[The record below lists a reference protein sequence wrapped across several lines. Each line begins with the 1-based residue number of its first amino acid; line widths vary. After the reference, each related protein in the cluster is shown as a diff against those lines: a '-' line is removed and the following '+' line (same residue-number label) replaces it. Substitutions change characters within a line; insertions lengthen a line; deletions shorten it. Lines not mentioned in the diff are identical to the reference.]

1 MIFRSNRE
9 FSFRQLIVMKSLIQ
23 KPFAFYPLLT
33 ALLLV
38 SFVVSITIGVASIPV
53 ADVFRSALIGL
64 PWVGPRMG
72 EVDSTFLTIVRDIR
86 LPRAILGLLVGAAL
100 ASSGAVMQGFFRN
113 PMADPFIVGISAG
126 AALGATVAFV
136 LKLDV
141 YFAGL
146 GAVPIA
152 AFVGAMGAIFL
163 VYGLSVRGGQIPVGL
178 LLLTG
183 VAVSALTTAIVS
195 LMMIMGDENPRTIM
209 FWLMGSLSSRAWIH
223 VWMMI
228 PYFVVGMVISLFFAR
243 DLNILLL
250 GEESA
255 RHLGVEVERV
265 KRVLLIAAALLAS
278 SSVAAGGIIGFVGL
292 IVPHVTRII
301 VGPDH
306 RRLIAASALS
316 GGALVLLADTVA
328 RIVAAPGEVPI
339 GIITALIGCPFFLF
353 LLARRKE
360 TGW

>member
-1 MIFRSNRE
+1 
-9 FSFRQLIVMKSLIQ
+9 
-23 KPFAFYPLLT
+23 
-33 ALLLV
+33 
-38 SFVVSITIGVASIPV
+38 
-53 ADVFRSALIGL
+53 
-64 PWVGPRMG
+64 
-72 EVDSTFLTIVRDIR
+72 
-86 LPRAILGLLVGAAL
+86 
-100 ASSGAVMQGFFRN
+100 MQGFFRN

-126 AALGATVAFV
+126 AALGATMAFV
-136 LKLDV
+136 LNLDV

-152 AFVGAMGAIFL
+152 AFVGAVGSIFL
-163 VYGLSVRGGQIPVGL
+163 VYGLSVRGGQVPVGV

-195 LMMIMGDENPRTIM
+195 LIMIMGDENPRTIM
-209 FWLMGSLSSRAWIH
+209 FWLMGSLSSRSWIH

-228 PYFVVGMVISLFFAR
+228 PYFIVGMLISLFFAR

-265 KRVLLIAAALLAS
+265 KRILLISAALLAS

-306 RRLIAASALS
+306 RRLIAASAMS
-316 GGALVLLADTVA
+316 GGALVILADTVA
-328 RIVAAPGEVPI
+328 RIVAAPAEVPI